1 MSFFG
6 GLESSGAPPNQS
18 KAYNFEETYDGL
30 GEYGADDAF
39 NNETFGVS
47 EVGKNFDFSATT
59 GSSTAPVQNVNQ
71 RVNQLSYAQAAA
83 NDEEFMKDLWGE
95 NPQQQNQGQPQQGQ
109 PQQPNVG
116 VDASGKKVLSLSEIE
131 VQLTQ
136 IDQSQRAQYPQMHQ
150 VPGHQPQYYPG
161 AYPPPQ
167 YGGYMMPQGYAP
179 PPPGQYVMPYPGYM
193 PMQPPM
199 GPGVP
204 HHGVQGIPVQTPIG
218 QPQSGFAQ
226 PQHPQQPQQ
235 PQHPQQVQPVHQPQ
249 QPQQVQQV
257 QQQQEAPQAAHAQQ
271 ESPQGQQ
278 FQQPQ
283 APPAPPQ
290 EILQSQGLQGQARA
304 QQAGPT
310 SQPLENTK
318 KELSS
323 GQYPVLGSRD
333 QSQAPQSQGQSQ
345 PQSSHS
351 SQGQGHRNHF
361 RQHVPL
367 EDLLPEEQ
375 QRIARRHEK
384 LGRILRYSGVMNP
397 KDKDFVT
404 RFQLSQIVT
413 DDPYNEDFYAQ
424 VFKVVHPK
432 SVNGAL
438 NTPEPNS
445 IAQAYLDHSGHRLGG
460 RHKRADVALQRM
472 QQQVQKAVTVA
483 KERQKLPQNV
493 REGVLGK
500 ISVGSGKK
508 PRQLLVILSKA
519 AQIAEENEAAEGN
532 PSGKKQRSPSM
543 AAPSKPIKKYTK
555 KDIMRILEEIINN
568 LMSVESASRTSSEVD
583 TAKLWE
589 SLHILDQPSSSGD
602 EASFV
607 NPFIQ
612 CLNYAK
618 GLKIL
623 PRLFKFLTREQI
635 LTIVTLIVSNL
646 ENLTVI
652 KDGSYTTYEDNAV
665 PSKVSKLIETY
676 TLTLSKLVINAVQDF
691 KFHEII
697 GLVMIL
703 IRSNAVSFVSTTKI
717 GLSTLTSLLSRAELM
732 KGEGTI
738 SATDLSEWTSCYDE
752 LFTSLESRIAAV
764 FPPGLAVGEDDYIW
778 QFLATLSLGGKLSH
792 QRIIVDEV
800 RDEIF
805 AVMNNAKAIDN
816 SDMANLYKKQNMLN
830 NLNMYLVVMGLV
842 ADENEIRELQS

>member
-30 GEYGADDAF
+30 GEYEPDDAL
-39 NNETFGVS
+39 NSETFGVS

-59 GSSTAPVQNVNQ
+59 GSSAAPAPNVNQ

-83 NDEEFMKDLWGE
+83 NDDEFMKDLWGE

-109 PQQPNVG
+109 PQQPNSAY
-116 VDASGKKVLSLSEIE
+116 DASGNKVLSLSEIE
-131 VQLTQ
+131 QQLTQ

-167 YGGYMMPQGYAP
+167 YGGYMMPQGYGP
-179 PPPGQYVMPYPGYM
+179 PPPGQYAMPYPGYM

-199 GPGVP
+199 GPGMP

-226 PQHPQQPQQ
+226 PQHLQQ
-235 PQHPQQVQPVHQPQ
+235 PQHPQQVQQPQPVQPVQ
-249 QPQQVQQV
+249 QPQDAHPAAQNQR
-257 QQQQEAPQAAHAQQ
+257 EPPQAQQ
-271 ESPQGQQ
+271 L
-278 FQQPQ
+278 QQPQ
-283 APPAPPQ
+283 AHPAAPQ
-290 EILQSQGLQGQARA
+290 ENRA
-304 QQAGPT
+304 QHTGPT

-318 KELSS
+318 RELPS
-323 GQYPVLGSRD
+323 GQYPVLGSRN
-333 QSQAPQSQGQSQ
+333 QSQPLQSQGQSH
-345 PQSSHS
+345 PASAPN
-351 SQGQGHRNHF
+351 SQGLGHKNHF
-361 RQHVPL
+361 KQHVPL

-384 LGRILRYSGVMNP
+384 LGRILRYSGIMNP

-460 RHKRADVALQRM
+460 RNKRADVALQRM

-519 AQIAEENEAAEGN
+519 AQIAEENEAAQGN

-543 AAPSKPIKKYTK
+543 AAPIKPIKKYTK

-568 LMSVESASRTSSEVD
+568 LMAVESASRTSSEVD

-618 GLKIL
+618 CLKIL

-652 KDGSYTTYEDNAV
+652 KDGSYTTYENNTV

-676 TLTLSKLVINAVQDF
+676 TLTLSKLIINAVQDF
-691 KFHEII
+691 RFHEII

-703 IRSNAVSFVSTTKI
+703 IHRNAVSFVSTTKI

-732 KGEGTI
+732 KGEGAI